1 MAHYIDMPQ
10 DFWVGLFFD
19 SIIRSQDKAVELLGT
34 MCRDVPVDQAWV
46 DEIILS

>member
-10 DFWVGLFFD
+10 DFWVGLFLD